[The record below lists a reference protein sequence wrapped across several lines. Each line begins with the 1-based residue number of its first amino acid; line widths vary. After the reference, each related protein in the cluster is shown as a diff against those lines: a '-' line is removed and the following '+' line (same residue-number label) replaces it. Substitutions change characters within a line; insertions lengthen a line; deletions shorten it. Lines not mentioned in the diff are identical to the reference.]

1 MVIVGDERQRAVIY
15 PLDGDTL
22 NWLLVRPATE
32 GGVLELGNWN
42 RPIAPSVVADHF
54 ARWSFDWL
62 DIPALVR
69 ATEAAYEYPMA
80 DIDPLPQ
87 WTRGRV
93 TLLGDAAHAM
103 YPFGSNGASQAI
115 LDGRVLAYELARHA
129 DPEQALAAYDA
140 ARRPAVSKVQLANRS
155 QAGDVMARV
164 SAMARARDHGGA
176 ASELK
181 AVEETYKK
189 LAGFDVAT
197 LNERPSWSVT
207 PLTPPAAPAT

>member
-1 MVIVGDERQRAVIY
+1 
-15 PLDGDTL
+15 
-22 NWLLVRPATE
+22 
-32 GGVLELGNWN
+32 
-42 RPIAPSVVADHF
+42 
-54 ARWSFDWL
+54 
-62 DIPALVR
+62 
-69 ATEAAYEYPMA
+69 
-80 DIDPLPQ
+80 
-87 WTRGRV
+87 
-93 TLLGDAAHAM
+93 LLGDAAHAM

-115 LDGRVLAYELARHA
+115 LDGRVLAFELARHG

-140 ARRPAVSKVQLANRS
+140 GRRPAVSAVQLANRS

-197 LNERPSWSVT
+197 LNERPSWSVMR
-207 PLTPPAAPAT
+207 LTPPAAPAT